1 MDFAIKTVQLLLSL
15 SFLIII
21 HECGHFFFARLF
33 NTRVEKFYL
42 FFDPWFS
49 LFKMK
54 KGDTEYGIGWLPLGG
69 YVKISGMID
78 ESMDK
83 EQLSK
88 PAEPWEFRA
97 KPAWQRLLIMVGG
110 VLVNLIGALLI
121 FWMILFTWGESYI
134 PAKEAK
140 YGLQFHPVMHEIGLQ
155 DGDQVLSMDQKP
167 IESISEIAK
176 NIFLEDVKVMQVKRG
191 DSIINIDIPNDFSK
205 VLLAKEVKM
214 VATYQIPTVVDS
226 VLAGSNAEKGGLMK
240 GDSIVSIDNLSIPYF
255 HQFTSEAK
263 KHSNLTIQ
271 LGVYRGGQLDTL
283 SVLVS
288 EAGTLG
294 FATKGPDRFLKIETR
309 EYGFFEALPA
319 GISMGVDLLTNYIK
333 QFKLVFSKEGVKQ
346 LGGFG
351 AIWNLFPK
359 AWDWTIFWYNTA
371 FLSLML
377 AFTNILPIPALDGG
391 HVLFLLYEMVS
402 GRKPGDKFMEYAQI
416 TGMIILFSLLIYAN
430 GNDIFKAFFK

>member
-351 AIWNLFPK
+351 AIGNLFPK

-377 AFTNILPIPALDGG
+377 AFMNILPIPALDGG

>member
-49 LFKMK
+49 LFKIK

-351 AIWNLFPK
+351 AIGNLFPK

-377 AFTNILPIPALDGG
+377 AFMNILPIPALDGG